1 MIYDSPLT
9 MALDS
14 PIPDAPLL
22 LSMPTEIRSAI
33 YELVIISEWQHT
45 SPDYFVL
52 DRPLPA
58 LFRVNKQI
66 RSEALDVF
74 LLKNHFHVYTSTVGL
89 KWFDILGKDVDRFRF
104 LILFIDLNLESWLRY
119 LKALLPRVS
128 NYLELRIR
136 KAAASLSEKRLQAF
150 LHSAGLYDK
159 HRWASER
166 NAAGEL
172 IFKQVQA

>member
-1 MIYDSPLT
+1 

-14 PIPDAPLL
+14 PLPNGPSL

-33 YELVIISEWQHT
+33 YERVINTEWAHT

-58 LFRVNKQI
+58 LFRANKQI

-89 KWFDILGKDVDRFRF
+89 KWIDILGKDVERFRF
-104 LILFIDLNLESWLRY
+104 LILFIDLNLEAWLRY
-119 LKALLPRVS
+119 LKALLPHVS

-136 KAAASLSEKRLQAF
+136 KAAVSLSDKRLQTF
-150 LHSAGLYDK
+150 LQSAGLYDK
-159 HRWASER
+159 HRWTSEQ
-166 NAAGEL
+166 NPAGEL
-172 IFKQVQA
+172 IFKQVEA